1 MTKCREME
9 GEISERVMKGRIVIG
24 GALGR
29 VMNRKSVPMQVKFGL
44 RNSIFL
50 PTLTCIW
57 ETWM

>member
-9 GEISERVMKGRIVIG
+9 GEISERVMKGRSVI

-50 PTLTCIW
+50 PTLTCIL
-57 ETWM
+57 EVWM